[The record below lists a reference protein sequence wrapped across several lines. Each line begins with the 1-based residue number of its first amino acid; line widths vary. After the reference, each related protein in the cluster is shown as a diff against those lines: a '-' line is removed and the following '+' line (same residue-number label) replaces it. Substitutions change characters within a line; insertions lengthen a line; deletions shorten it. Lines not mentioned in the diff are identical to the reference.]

1 MRRYTLEVGGKPYV
15 IDVQEVTADRYRVE
29 AEGQEYEVRLSGD
42 EDLTEARITPEIV
55 PAREAA
61 QHLPQTAPAARPA
74 APFPAAASSS
84 PPPGPRLSTDGHI
97 VGALTA
103 PMPGKILSVE
113 VKQGDRV
120 SRGQTVVILE
130 AMKMKNAIKS
140 PYDGVV
146 LEIMV
151 RAEQSVAHGDP
162 LAQLGEE

>member
-15 IDVQEVTADRYRVE
+15 IDVQEVTADQYRVE
-29 AEGQEYEVRLSGD
+29 VEGQEYEVRLSGD
-42 EDLTEARITPEIV
+42 EDLTEARITPEIA
-55 PAREAA
+55 PAR
-61 QHLPQTAPAARPA
+61 TA
-74 APFPAAASSS
+74 APHPPQSAAATRPVTPSPAPPA
-84 PPPGPRLSTDGHI
+84 PPPSPHPSTDGQI

-113 VKQGDRV
+113 VKLGERV

-151 RAEQSVAHGDP
+151 RAEQSVAYGDP

>member
-15 IDVQEVTADRYRVE
+15 INVQEVTADRYRVE
-29 AEGQEYEVRLSGD
+29 VEGQEYEVRLSGD
-42 EDLTEARITPEIV
+42 EDLTEARISPEIV
-55 PAREAA
+55 LAREAA

-74 APFPAAASSS
+74 APFPAASS
-84 PPPGPRLSTDGHI
+84 PPPSPRPSTDGHI

-151 RAEQSVAHGDP
+151 RAEQSVAYGDP
-162 LAQLGEE
+162 LVQLGEE

>member
-29 AEGQEYEVRLSGD
+29 VEGQEYEVRLSGD
-42 EDLTEARITPEIV
+42 EDLTEARISPEIA

-61 QHLPQTAPAARPA
+61 QHLPQPAPAARPA
-74 APFPAAASSS
+74 APFPASSS
-84 PPPGPRLSTDGHI
+84 PPPGPRPSTDGHI

-151 RAEQSVAHGDP
+151 RAEQSVAHGDL

>member
-29 AEGQEYEVRLSGD
+29 VEGQEYEVRLSGD
-42 EDLTEARITPEIV
+42 EDLTEARISPEIV
-55 PAREAA
+55 LAREAA

-74 APFPAAASSS
+74 APFPAASS
-84 PPPGPRLSTDGHI
+84 PPPGPRPSTDGHI

-151 RAEQSVAHGDP
+151 RAEQTVAYGDP

>member
-29 AEGQEYEVRLSGD
+29 VEGQEYEVRLSGD
-42 EDLTEARITPEIV
+42 EDLTEARISPEIAL
-55 PAREAA
+55 AREPA
-61 QHLPQTAPAARPA
+61 QPLPQTTPAARPV
-74 APFPAAASSS
+74 APIPAFSS
-84 PPPGPRLSTDGHI
+84 PPPVPRPSTDGHI

>member
-29 AEGQEYEVRLSGD
+29 VEGQEYEVRLSGG

-55 PAREAA
+55 PGRAAA
-61 QHLPQTAPAARPA
+61 QHPPQTAPANRAA
-74 APFPAAASSS
+74 APSPAS
-84 PPPGPRLSTDGHI
+84 PPPPLGPPPSTDGQI

-113 VKQGDRV
+113 VQQGERV

-151 RAEQSVAHGDP
+151 RAEQSVAYGDP

>member
-29 AEGQEYEVRLSGD
+29 VEGQEYEVRLSGD
-42 EDLTEARITPEIV
+42 EDLTEARISPEIV
-55 PAREAA
+55 LAREAA

-74 APFPAAASSS
+74 APFPAASS
-84 PPPGPRLSTDGHI
+84 PPPGPRPSTDGHI

-113 VKQGDRV
+113 VKVGDRV

-151 RAEQSVAHGDP
+151 RAEQTVAYGDP
-162 LAQLGEE
+162 LTQLGEE

>member
-15 IDVQEVTADRYRVE
+15 IDVQEVTADRYQVE
-29 AEGQEYEVRLSGD
+29 VEGQEYEVRLSGD
-42 EDLTEARITPEIV
+42 EDLTEARISPEIV
-55 PAREAA
+55 LAREAA

-74 APFPAAASSS
+74 APFPAPSS
-84 PPPGPRLSTDGHI
+84 PPPGPRPSTEGHI

-151 RAEQSVAHGDP
+151 RAEQSVAYGDP
-162 LAQLGEE
+162 LVQLGEE

>member
-29 AEGQEYEVRLSGD
+29 VEGQEYEVRLSGD
-42 EDLTEARITPEIV
+42 EDLTEARISPEIV
-55 PAREAA
+55 LAREAA
-61 QHLPQTAPAARPA
+61 QHLPQIAPVARPA
-74 APFPAAASSS
+74 APFPAAA
-84 PPPGPRLSTDGHI
+84 PPPPRPRPSRDGHI

-151 RAEQSVAHGDP
+151 RAEQTVAYGDP
-162 LAQLGEE
+162 LTQLGEE

>member
-29 AEGQEYEVRLSGD
+29 VEGQEYEVRLSGD
-42 EDLTEARITPEIV
+42 EDLTEARISPEIV
-55 PAREAA
+55 LAREAA

-74 APFPAAASSS
+74 APFPAPSS
-84 PPPGPRLSTDGHI
+84 PPPGPRPSTEGHI

-130 AMKMKNAIKS
+130 AMKMKNAIKA

-151 RAEQSVAHGDP
+151 RAEQSVAYGDP

>member
-29 AEGQEYEVRLSGD
+29 VEGQKYEVRLSGD
-42 EDLTEARITPEIV
+42 EDMTEARISPEIAL
-55 PAREAA
+55 AREAA
-61 QHLPQTAPAARPA
+61 QPLPQTTPAARPV
-74 APFPAAASSS
+74 APIPASSP
-84 PPPGPRLSTDGHI
+84 PPPGPRPSTDGHI

-113 VKQGDRV
+113 VKVGDRV

-151 RAEQSVAHGDP
+151 RAEQSVAHGD
-162 LAQLGEE
+162 LLVQLGEE

>member
-29 AEGQEYEVRLSGD
+29 VEGQEYEVRLSGD
-42 EDLTEARITPEIV
+42 EDLTEARISPEIV
-55 PAREAA
+55 LAREAA

-74 APFPAAASSS
+74 APCPAAAS
-84 PPPGPRLSTDGHI
+84 PPPSPRPSTDGHI

-113 VKQGDRV
+113 VKLGDRV

-151 RAEQSVAHGDP
+151 RAEQTVAYGDP

>member
-29 AEGQEYEVRLSGD
+29 VEGQEYEVRLSGD
-42 EDLTEARITPEIV
+42 EDLTEARISPEIV
-55 PAREAA
+55 LAREAA

-74 APFPAAASSS
+74 APFPAASS
-84 PPPGPRLSTDGHI
+84 PPPGPRPSTDGHI

-113 VKQGDRV
+113 VKVGDRV

-151 RAEQSVAHGDP
+151 RAEQTVAYGDP